1 MPKTHRIKY
10 KITELSA
17 FLLGL
22 ILTFLTAAVLI
33 SIALLLQDYLYR
45 NTIYPTVTM
54 DRLPAGYKKV
64 VDVQDRYN
72 KINTQLGHLQLELR
86 YENSPIATYSGELL
100 KLKTDGAQIAQQA
113 YLIARQ
119 GNWLTQLKEKLQ
131 ILLHLRTF
139 EFTSRVEYDE
149 TPIVESLK
157 TLELQYNVEPKNALF
172 ELKGQK
178 VTAFALE
185 KNGLKINSDE
195 VKKSVQ
201 TTLLGPKV
209 LSYRSK
215 PLVFNITSSVVKPA
229 VSLSQANTQG
239 ITELIGEGTSD
250 YTHSI
255 PGRVH
260 NLLLASDK
268 LHGTLIPK
276 GAVFSYN
283 DTVGEISARTGYQQ
297 AYVIVNGRTEL
308 GDGGGVCQTSTT
320 LFRTAINTGL
330 PITEWTAHA
339 YRVGYYEN
347 DSKPGRDATVYSP
360 SVDLKFRN
368 DTPAAILIQVE
379 KDLENMTLTYRFWGK
394 KDDRKIMISDVS
406 TSGALPAPPDRFQDD
421 PTLKKGVTKQVDWAA
436 GGLKAWFDYKVTKG
450 SEVIQERT
458 FVSNYRP
465 WQAVYLVGTQE

>member
-1 MPKTHRIKY
+1 MPKTQRIKY

-22 ILTFLTAAVLI
+22 ILTFLTAAVLMG
-33 SIALLLQDYLYR
+33 IALLLQDYLYR
-45 NTIYPTVTM
+45 NTIYPSVTVDGISTS
-54 DRLPAGYKKV
+54 YKRV
-64 VDVQDRYN
+64 ADVQDRYN
-72 KINTQLGHLQLELR
+72 KINTQLSHLQLELR
-86 YENSPIATYSGELL
+86 YENSPIATHSGELL
-100 KLKTDGAQIAQQA
+100 KLKTDGAQVAKQA

-131 ILLHLRTF
+131 ILLRLRTF

-195 VKKSVQ
+195 VRKSIKM
-201 TTLLGPKV
+201 TLLGPTV
-209 LSYRSK
+209 LSFRSK
-215 PLVFNITSSVVKPA
+215 PMLFNVTSSIVKPD

-255 PGRVH
+255 PGRIH

-297 AYVIVNGRTEL
+297 AYVIINGRTEL

-320 LFRTAINTGL
+320 LFRAAINTGL

-347 DSKPGRDATVYSP
+347 DSKPGRDATVYAP

-368 DTPAAILIQVE
+368 NTPAAILIQVE
-379 KDLENMTLTYRFWGK
+379 KNLDDKILTYRFWGK
-394 KDDRKIMISDVS
+394 KDDRKIVISDVS

-450 SEVIQERT
+450 KEVIQERT
-458 FVSNYRP
+458 FVSNYKP
-465 WQAVYLVGTQE
+465 WQAVYLVGTQD

>member
-1 MPKTHRIKY
+1 MSKTQRIRY
-10 KITELSA
+10 RVTELSA
-17 FLLGL
+17 FLLGI
-22 ILTFLTAAVLI
+22 ILTFTTAIALVG
-33 SIALLLQDYLYR
+33 IALLIQHFRYR
-45 NTIYPTVTM
+45 DTIYPSVILDGSSVGHQSVPHVQSRYSKMNT
-54 DRLPAGYKKV
+54 RLANL
-64 VDVQDRYN
+64 QIE
-72 KINTQLGHLQLELR
+72 IN
-86 YENSPIATYSGELL
+86 YEGKSVATYSGELL
-100 KLKTDGAQIAQQA
+100 KLKSNGEQVTKQA
-113 YLIARQ
+113 YLITRQ
-119 GNWLTQLKEKLQ
+119 GSALTRLKERLQ
-131 ILLHLRTF
+131 ILLGLRTF
-139 EFTSRVEYDE
+139 EFTSAIDYDE
-149 TPIVESLK
+149 APIADTLK
-157 TLELQYNVEPKNALF
+157 LLELQYNIEPKNALF
-172 ELKGQK
+172 ELKGTK
-178 VTAFALE
+178 VSAFATE
-185 KNGLKINSDE
+185 KNGLMVNSDE
-195 VKKSVQ
+195 VKRAIRS
-201 TTLLGPKV
+201 TLTNRAV
-209 LSYRSK
+209 LSYASK
-215 PLVFNITSSVVKPA
+215 PLAFVVTSRVVKPQVA
-229 VSLSQANTQG
+229 LAQANTQG
-239 ITELIGEGTSD
+239 ITELIGEGMSD

-255 PGRVH
+255 PGRIH

-394 KDDRKIMISDVS
+394 KDGRTIMISDVS
-406 TSGALPAPPDRFQDD
+406 TSGAVPAPPDRFQDD

-436 GGLKAWFDYKVTKG
+436 GGLRAWFDYKVTKG
-450 SEVIQERT
+450 SEVIQEKT
-458 FVSNYRP
+458 FVSNYKP

>member
-1 MPKTHRIKY
+1 MAKTRRIKY

-22 ILTFLTAAVLI
+22 VLTFLTAAILI

-45 NTIYPTVTM
+45 NTIYPMVTV
-54 DRLPAGYKKV
+54 DKISVGYKKV
-64 VDVQDRYN
+64 SDVQDRYN
-72 KINTQLGHLQLELR
+72 KINTQLARLQLELR
-86 YENSPIATYSGELL
+86 YENSPIATHSGELL

-149 TPIVESLK
+149 TPIAESLK
-157 TLELQYNVEPKNALF
+157 ILELQYNVEPKNALF
-172 ELKGQK
+172 ELKGEK
-178 VTAFALE
+178 VSAFALE
-185 KNGLKINSDE
+185 KNGLKINADE
-195 VKKSVQ
+195 VKESIRA
-201 TTLLGPKV
+201 TLLGPKA
-209 LSYRSK
+209 LSYQSK
-215 PLVFNITSSVVKPA
+215 PLVFTITSSIVKPA

-255 PGRVH
+255 PGRIH

-320 LFRTAINTGL
+320 LFRAAINTGL
-330 PITEWTAHA
+330 PITGWTAHA

-379 KDLENMTLTYRFWGK
+379 KDIENMTLTYRFWGK

>member
-45 NTIYPTVTM
+45 NTIYPTVTV
-54 DRLPAGYKKV
+54 DGLPAGYKKV

-72 KINTQLGHLQLELR
+72 KINTQLAHLQLELR
-86 YENSPIATYSGELL
+86 YENSPIATHTGELL

-119 GNWLTQLKEKLQ
+119 GSWLTQLKEKLQ

-149 TPIVESLK
+149 APINESLK
-157 TLELQYNVEPKNALF
+157 LLELQYNVEPKNALF
-172 ELKGQK
+172 ELKGEK
-178 VTAFALE
+178 VAAFALE
-185 KNGLKINSDE
+185 KNGLKINSDD

-201 TTLLGPKV
+201 TTLLGPKA

-215 PLVFNITSSVVKPA
+215 PLVFNITSSIVKPA

-255 PGRVH
+255 PGRIH

-320 LFRTAINTGL
+320 LFRAAINTGL
-330 PITEWTAHA
+330 PITAWTAHA

-379 KDLENMTLTYRFWGK
+379 KDIENMTLTYRFWGK

-406 TSGALPAPPDRFQDD
+406 TSGVLPAPPDRFQDD

-458 FVSNYRP
+458 FVSNYKP
-465 WQAVYLVGTQE
+465 WQAVYLVGTME

>member
-1 MPKTHRIKY
+1 MAKTHRIKY

-22 ILTFLTAAVLI
+22 VLTFLTAAILI

-45 NTIYPTVTM
+45 NTIYPMVTV
-54 DRLPAGYKKV
+54 DKISVGYKKV
-64 VDVQDRYN
+64 SDVQDRYN
-72 KINTQLGHLQLELR
+72 KINTQLARLQLELR
-86 YENSPIATYSGELL
+86 YENSPIATHSGELL

-149 TPIVESLK
+149 TPIAESLK
-157 TLELQYNVEPKNALF
+157 ILELQYNVEPKNALF
-172 ELKGQK
+172 ELKGEK
-178 VTAFALE
+178 VSAFALE

-195 VKKSVQ
+195 VKRSVQ
-201 TTLLGPKV
+201 ATLLGPKA
-209 LSYRSK
+209 LSYQSK
-215 PLVFNITSSVVKPA
+215 PLVFTITSSIVKPA

-255 PGRVH
+255 PGRIH

-320 LFRTAINTGL
+320 LFRAAINTGL
-330 PITEWTAHA
+330 PITAWTAHA

-379 KDLENMTLTYRFWGK
+379 KDIENMTLTYRFWGK

-421 PTLKKGVTKQVDWAA
+421 PTLKKGITKQVDWAA

-465 WQAVYLVGTQE
+465 WQAVYLVGTLE